1 MWESVRRAAV
11 IARRLDARGQPT
23 GCQQVASYRRTAGHE
38 SGRCR
43 TGSRFCFKEWFI
55 PVCKCIENR
64 RTAIGIRLTCSVH
77 SDKLKYMSRFIFAAL
92 TSIAVT
98 AVVSP
103 SKANAQRVAGRDLLD
118 FPLGLLAEAPA
129 LSTQMA
135 GGLWNPAT
143 SALSAATR
151 AEFGFAGLTTPQE
164 LGVKLDMLAAAFKL
178 KPNITGS
185 VSVAQAS
192 VSDILRTETDPQSIG
207 GEIPYSTTLLS
218 LGAATTWKNVSFGAA
233 ARYRWGTADTE
244 HSGAFALDGGV
255 IVDRVANTPIRLAAS
270 TFLFNPSSSA
280 NEASYFAAADMPVLR
295 LDTTLVVRAGYS
307 IAKTEQRGN
316 EHYAFGT
323 ATYRQFDLST
333 GWSTTT
339 DFGNTSNRWR
349 LGFGLR
355 RAGYK
360 VAIGRES
367 GGAGLGASY
376 QFLLT
381 RAVK

>member
-1 MWESVRRAAV
+1 
-11 IARRLDARGQPT
+11 
-23 GCQQVASYRRTAGHE
+23 
-38 SGRCR
+38 
-43 TGSRFCFKEWFI
+43 
-55 PVCKCIENR
+55 
-64 RTAIGIRLTCSVH
+64 
-77 SDKLKYMSRFIFAAL
+77 MSRFIFAAL

-178 KPNITGS
+178 KPSITGS
-185 VSVAQAS
+185 VSLAQAS
-192 VSDILRTETDPQSIG
+192 VSDILRTETDPQSLT
-207 GEIPYSTTLLS
+207 EIPYSTTLLS
-218 LGAATTWKNVSFGAA
+218 MGAATSWKNATFGAS

-255 IVDRVANTPIRLAAS
+255 VVDRVANTPIRFAAS
-270 TFLFNPSSSA
+270 TFLYSPSSSS
-280 NEASYFAAADMPVLR
+280 NEASYFAAADVPVLR

-333 GWSTTT
+333 GWSTAT

-355 RAGYK
+355 RAGYT

>member
-1 MWESVRRAAV
+1 
-11 IARRLDARGQPT
+11 
-23 GCQQVASYRRTAGHE
+23 
-38 SGRCR
+38 
-43 TGSRFCFKEWFI
+43 
-55 PVCKCIENR
+55 
-64 RTAIGIRLTCSVH
+64 
-77 SDKLKYMSRFIFAAL
+77 MSRFIFAAL

-98 AVVSP
+98 VVVSP
-103 SKANAQRVAGRDLLD
+103 SQANAQRVAGRDLLD

-129 LSTQMA
+129 LSSQMA

-143 SALSAATR
+143 SALAAATR

-164 LGVKLDMLAAAFKL
+164 LGVRLDMLAAAYKL
-178 KPNITGS
+178 KPNVTGS
-185 VSVAQAS
+185 VSIVQAS
-192 VSDILRTETDPQSIG
+192 VSDILRTETDPQSLG
-207 GEIPYSTTLLS
+207 AEIPYSTTLLS
-218 LGAATTWKNVSFGAA
+218 IGAATTRKNATFGVS
-233 ARYRWGTADTE
+233 ARYRWGTADTD

-255 IVDRVANTPIRLAAS
+255 IVDRVARTPIRLAVS
-270 TFLFNPSSSA
+270 TFLYNPSSSS
-280 NEASYFAAADMPVLR
+280 NEASYFAAADMPLLR
-295 LDTTLVVRAGYS
+295 LDSTLVVRGGYS
-307 IAKTEQRGN
+307 IAKTEQRGH

-339 DFGNTSNRWR
+339 EFGNTSNRWR

-360 VAIGRES
+360 VAIGREN